1 MTKSRAEILGSPFDP
16 PSKTVDIPGWG
27 EISIIPVSPMDKRLI
42 RFANRPLEV
51 EKGPGGRPRF
61 EEPSDEER
69 QARRLTAKVI
79 LGVVGPEG
87 EPVFTFDDED
97 TLRSAR
103 HWEAVS
109 YAAMAITDFTAEVEH
124 GTADEPALEAAKND

>member
-16 PSKTVDIPGWG
+16 PSKAVDIPGWG

-61 EEPSDEER
+61 EVASEEEKW
-69 QARRLTAKVI
+69 ARRVVGKVI
-79 LGVVGPEG
+79 LGVVGPDG
-87 EPVFTFDDED
+87 EPMFTFDDED
-97 TLRSAR
+97 ALRTPQQWGS
-103 HWEAVS
+103 VT
-109 YAAMAITDFTAEVEH
+109 AAAAEIQMFTESLET